1 MIALQTFHDSNSIN
15 TQINILTDG
24 NKKTG
29 QKKNDLQLELWD
41 KITSHTKV
49 K

>member
-1 MIALQTFHDSNSIN
+1 MEI
-15 TQINILTDG
+15 
-24 NKKTG
+24 KKTG
-29 QKKNDLQLELWD
+29 QKKKNDLQLELWD